1 MKVKPGM
8 WMVLIIAV
16 FILVP
21 LNIFLFVQYENYKVE
36 NRRLVLEN
44 DSVKAINI
52 ELKEALDKI
61 KIKTVS
67 SR

>member
-67 SR
+67 YR